1 MISNGISYDC
11 EVYKMKCK
19 NFIMGCVMGCVI
31 GLIMGSIISPI
42 IGRD

>member
-19 NFIMGCVMGCVI
+19 NFIMGCVI
-31 GLIMGSIISPI
+31 GLIMGYIIGPI